1 MHHLLLVLPLLG
13 FVLFIFLMWQIALPL
28 YVVILGVSLGVY
40 RKVIR
45 AQRRRPVTGKR
56 AMIDNRAVVVRAEG
70 GEVEVDYEGEIWRA
84 SSPQPLQPGQQV
96 IIEAVEGL
104 TLRVSPATDR
114 RR

>member
-13 FVLFIFLMWQIALPL
+13 FALFIFLRWQIALPL
-28 YVVILGVSLGVY
+28 CVVILGVSLGVY
-40 RKVIR
+40 WKVIQ

-56 AMIDNRAVVVRAEG
+56 AMIGNRAVVVKAES

-104 TLRVSPATDR
+104 ALRVSPATDR